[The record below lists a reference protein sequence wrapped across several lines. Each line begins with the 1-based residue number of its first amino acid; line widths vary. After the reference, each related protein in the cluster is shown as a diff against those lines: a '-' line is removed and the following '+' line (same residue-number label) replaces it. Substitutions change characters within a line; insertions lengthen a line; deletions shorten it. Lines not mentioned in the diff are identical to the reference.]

1 MDETRVIPHYE
12 KNIFKE
18 MWLRFVSFLKV
29 FVSNPRALV
38 GGAIML
44 FFIFM
49 AVVLV
54 YVMPFDSAPNPSLRY
69 AMPTWD
75 HPLGCDSMGRD
86 LLRKLIAG
94 SQSILLI
101 SIFTAI
107 LTISIGV
114 VLGLISGLA
123 GGVVDRVIMFIANL
137 FLTVP
142 SFPIMLALAQI
153 LTITNEFIFSIILSI
168 WSWAGLARAIRA
180 QIVSLKERDFITICK
195 VMNLSKAHVLFS
207 ELFPNIASYIVVNF
221 VLVMRNAITASVGI
235 MILGV
240 AAYDQT
246 NWGVMLSAG
255 QGAII
260 NPKAV
265 MTWLA
270 PVIFITLYQAG
281 AVLLSNGLD
290 EVLNPRLRKL

>member
-1 MDETRVIPHYE
+1 MEKQVIVPRKRKLIHE
-12 KNIFKE
+12 L
-18 MWLRFVSFLKV
+18 WLKFVGFVKV
-29 FVSNPRALV
+29 FMSNPRAVV

-49 AVVLV
+49 AVVLAKV
-54 YVMPFDSAPNPSLRY
+54 LPFDSTPHPELRY
-69 AMPTWD
+69 LMPTWE
-75 HPLGCDSMGRD
+75 HPLGCDAMGRD
-86 LLRKLIAG
+86 LFRKLIAG
-94 SQSILLI
+94 SKSILLI
-101 SIFTAI
+101 SVFTAM
-107 LTISIGV
+107 LTVALGV
-114 VLGLISGLA
+114 TLGLISGLA
-123 GGVVDRVIMFIANL
+123 GGVVDKVIMFIANL

-153 LTITNEFIFSIILSI
+153 LTITNEFVFSIILSV

-195 VMNLSKAHVLFS
+195 VMNLSKAHVLFQ
-207 ELFPNIASYIVVNF
+207 ELLPNIASYIVVNF
-221 VLVMRNAITASVGI
+221 VLIMRNAITASVGI

-246 NWGVMLSAG
+246 NWGVMLSIG

-265 MTWLA
+265 MVWLA

-290 EVLNPRLRKL
+290 QVLNPRLRKL